1 MRARCTIVPA
11 AAGLCA
17 LLLLGGCAATEEVDD
32 ASAFRDFIEVTE
44 LESVPAIRMFGELDL
59 EVLNDE
65 YVVVTNRDH
74 DYLLEYWGPCEKDPF
89 TLRVKP
95 DLRRDVRKM
104 YAGSDTYRGCRI
116 RALYEISPDQVIELR
131 NMGMAPGEK
140 PRQSPEEPSIIGSV
154 R

>member
-1 MRARCTIVPA
+1 MTIRLARFAT
-11 AAGLCA
+11 AAGLAA
-17 LLLLGGCAATEEVDD
+17 LLLLGACAATEEAED

-44 LESVPAIRMFGELDL
+44 LKSVQAIRTFGALDH

-65 YVVVTNRDH
+65 YVVVTNRDQ
-74 DYLLEYWGPCEKDPF
+74 DYLLEYWGSCAKDPF

-95 DLRRDVRKM
+95 DVRRDARKM
-104 YAGSDTYRGCRI
+104 YVGIDTFRGCRI
-116 RALYEISPDQVIELR
+116 KALYELSPDQVIELR

-140 PRQSPEEPSIIGSV
+140 PRQTRGEPSVIGSV